1 MSDHTHAVLDRQGN
15 RANVT
20 FRTEAGL
27 NVASVEMMAE
37 LENVV
42 DELAADSDVRFVL
55 FRAEGKAFLAGA
67 NIKAMASY
75 DAGEGRA
82 MAELGHRVFNKIEA
96 LPQVTL
102 VAIQGAALGGGCEL
116 AMACD
121 FRFAVKSINIGQ
133 PEVLLGLIPGWGGT
147 QRLPRLIGLHHAIEN
162 ICTGSNISAKKAV
175 QLGLAFDAVPKR
187 VEIYHALRS
196 GPAYR
201 NDLDLIV
208 ATPDEQVGAFCIGW
222 LDPDNRVGLLEPVG
236 CHPDHRR
243 RGLAR
248 TVVHAALRSL
258 RDAGAESA
266 IVCPNSTNP
275 AACTLY
281 ESCGF
286 ATAADDY
293 DWVVSLGGTSRF

>member
-1 MSDHTHAVLDRQGN
+1 MSDHTHAVLDRQGH

-37 LENVV
+37 LESVV

-67 NIKAMASY
+67 NIKAMAGY
-75 DAGEGRA
+75 DAAEGRA

-102 VAIQGAALGGGCEL
+102 VAIQGAALGGGCEF

-147 QRLPRLIGLHHAIEN
+147 IRLPKLVGPALAKQMMFSGESIKAARAYEIGL
-162 ICTGSNISAKKAV
+162 V
-175 QLGLAFDAVPKR
+175 D
-187 VEIYHALRS
+187 EIVNS
-196 GPAYR
+196 TE
-201 NDLDLIV
+201 DLEPL
-208 ATPDEQVGAFCIGW
+208 VGAFFAKLVKAGRGAIARVKQALASGDEIGGFA
-222 LDPDNRVGLLEPVG
+222 NCFGQEESKEGMSAFLEK
-236 CHPDHRR
+236 R
-243 RGLAR
+243 
-248 TVVHAALRSL
+248 
-258 RDAGAESA
+258 
-266 IVCPNSTNP
+266 P
-275 AACTLY
+275 AAWTKQ
-281 ESCGF
+281 
-286 ATAADDY
+286 
-293 DWVVSLGGTSRF
+293 